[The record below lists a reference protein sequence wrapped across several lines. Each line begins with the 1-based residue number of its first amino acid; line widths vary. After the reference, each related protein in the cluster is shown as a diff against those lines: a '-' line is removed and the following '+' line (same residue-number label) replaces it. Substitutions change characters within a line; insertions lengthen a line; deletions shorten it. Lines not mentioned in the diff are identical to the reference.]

1 MLLAELVEMVDPRR
15 TCGIGDAW
23 KQRAGGRDRSRLGKA
38 CETEGDEVKSELH
51 CYSRTLEV

>member
-1 MLLAELVEMVDPRR
+1 
-15 TCGIGDAW
+15 
-23 KQRAGGRDRSRLGKA
+23 LGKS

>member
-1 MLLAELVEMVDPRR
+1 L
-15 TCGIGDAW
+15 
-23 KQRAGGRDRSRLGKA
+23 KQRAGARDRSRLGKA

>member
-1 MLLAELVEMVDPRR
+1 
-15 TCGIGDAW
+15 
-23 KQRAGGRDRSRLGKA
+23 LGKA